1 MKNFVT
7 SERSI
12 HKMDE
17 STKPVITVKN
27 GAVVTIKIKDHFNGQ
42 INQDQ
47 LHYGEIDW
55 KQFSPTTGPIYIEEA
70 RPGDLLAVTIEKIT
84 LTDKEVVLLNGPN
97 IGITDDLLPH
107 NCIRRYKI
115 EQNKIIYSD
124 EIHIQL
130 QKTIGLLKTE
140 SIHQTKPFL
149 IPTKHGGTLDSSDIK
164 EDATIFLPVEKYGAM
179 LHVAD
184 IRATTGFG
192 KITTTSG
199 ESPAEVTLRLQLL
212 KNKTAPTPIIIHK
225 NKLICLASELTTEKA
240 TKKALQNMLKM
251 LMESDKITLED
262 AIFLLSLQA
271 DFEICKL
278 NKASVTT
285 AIKLPLSSFPEM
297 PFL

>member
-55 KQFSPTTGPIYIEEA
+55 KQFSPTTGPICIEEA

>member
-17 STKPVITVKN
+17 STQPVLTVKD
-27 GAVVTIKIKDHFNGQ
+27 GSVVTIKIKDHFNGQ
-42 INQDQ
+42 INKEQ

-55 KQFSPTTGPIYIEEA
+55 KQFSPTTGPICIEEA
-70 RPGDLLAVTIEKIT
+70 RPGDLLAVTIEKIA
-84 LTDKEVVLLNGPN
+84 LTSKDVVLLNGPT
-97 IGITDDLLPH
+97 IGVTDDLLPN

-115 EQNKIIYSD
+115 NQNKIIYSD
-124 EIHIQL
+124 EIHVQL

-140 SIHQTKPFL
+140 SIHQTKPFH
-149 IPTKHGGTLDSSDIK
+149 IPTKHGGTLDSPDIT
-164 EDATIFLPVEKYGAM
+164 EGATIFLPVEKFGAM

-192 KITTTSG
+192 KTTSTSA
-199 ESPAEVTLRLQLL
+199 EVPAEVTLRLQLL

-225 NKLICLASELTTEKA
+225 NNLICLGSELTTEKA
-240 TKKALQNMLKM
+240 TKKALQNMLNV

-271 DFEICKL
+271 DFEVCRL
-278 NKASVTT
+278 NKANVTT
-285 AIKLPLSSFPEM
+285 SIKLPLSSFPEM